1 MRRGLLS
8 ILSACGR
15 SSGTDNLVVRAADLK
30 ANTIRGGFARLG
42 AQGANFLVR
51 VGSLTVLARLLSPKD
66 FGFVGMVTAFTGI
79 LMLFRDFGL
88 SSAVVQRST
97 VSEGQLSTLFWINM
111 AVGALL
117 GLVTLAMAPAI
128 AAFYHEPRLFAMTAV
143 LAAAFVFNAAG
154 IQHAAILQRR
164 MHFSKIAMIHVVSL
178 IAAAAI
184 GIGLAMAGC
193 GYWALVAM
201 AITDPLVATIGFW
214 VAAGWLPGMPRVRVG
229 ISSMMRFGGTLTLNG
244 IIAYVCYNADKV
256 LIGRFWGVDAIGL
269 YGRAY
274 QLVNIPTENLNWT
287 VGEVAF
293 SALSRLQDDPVRLR
307 SYFLK
312 GFSLVLGLT
321 LPITIA
327 CGLFADDIVFVILG
341 PKWKDAATIVRLL
354 APAIVIFAIID
365 PLGWLLSA
373 IGMVQRRLKIAL
385 VIAPLMIT
393 GYALGLPYGPKG
405 VAFAY
410 SAVMVL
416 WVVPNVLWCV
426 YGTPISFAD
435 ILLTASR
442 PLASG
447 IIAGACAFGIRLLCG
462 PLVSPALTLALE
474 SGVLFT
480 AFVGTLFIG
489 GQRSLYLD
497 LLRGLTSRPAASQ
510 PDTSG
515 TLTVSRS
522 I

>member
-1 MRRGLLS
+1 LL
-8 ILSACGR
+8 
-15 SSGTDNLVVRAADLK
+15 V
-30 ANTIRGGFARLG
+30 
-42 AQGANFLVR
+42 
-51 VGSLTVLARLLSPKD
+51 
-66 FGFVGMVTAFTGI
+66 
-79 LMLFRDFGL
+79 
-88 SSAVVQRST
+88 
-97 VSEGQLSTLFWINM
+97 
-111 AVGALL
+111 
-117 GLVTLAMAPAI
+117 
-128 AAFYHEPRLFAMTAV
+128 
-143 LAAAFVFNAAG
+143 
-154 IQHAAILQRR
+154 
-164 MHFSKIAMIHVVSL
+164 
-178 IAAAAI
+178 
-184 GIGLAMAGC
+184 
-193 GYWALVAM
+193 
-201 AITDPLVATIGFW
+201 
-214 VAAGWLPGMPRVRVG
+214 
-229 ISSMMRFGGTLTLNG
+229 
-244 IIAYVCYNADKV
+244 
-256 LIGRFWGVDAIGL
+256 
-269 YGRAY
+269 
-274 QLVNIPTENLNWT
+274 
-287 VGEVAF
+287 
-293 SALSRLQDDPVRLR
+293 
-307 SYFLK
+307 
-312 GFSLVLGLT
+312 
-321 LPITIA
+321 
-327 CGLFADDIVFVILG
+327 
-341 PKWKDAATIVRLL
+341 
-354 APAIVIFAIID
+354 PAIVIFAIID

-462 PLVSPALTLALE
+462 PLVSPALTLAFE
-474 SGVLFT
+474 SGVLLT